1 PGPEGF
7 LIQSDPERTIRIF
20 GGDDSGALYGCLEL
34 AKIIHGTG
42 KFPDTINIHDAPVFK
57 LRGPCIGMQK
67 TYILPGRR
75 VYEYPYTPDLFPFFY
90 DRAFWQE
97 YLDFLAENRFN
108 TLYLWNGQPFAS
120 LVRVKEYPYAQEV
133 SDEVFA

>member
-1 PGPEGF
+1 QSKALPEK
-7 LIQSDPERTIRIF
+7 I
-20 GGDDSGALYGCLEL
+20 EL
-34 AKIIHGTG
+34 R
-42 KFPDTINIHDAPVFK
+42 DAPAMK

-90 DRAFWQE
+90 DKAFWTE
-97 YLDFLAENRFN
+97 YLDFLVENRFN

-120 LVRVKEYPYAQEV
+120 LVKLPDYPYALEV
-133 SDEVFA
+133 SEDQFQKNALMYRWIAAECDQ